1 MNKKALFYALGYC
14 VLVILFRLAIILG
27 GYSLT
32 KFGYYYSTIT
42 GVFLIIPFYYLAIKD
57 VRDRDYGG
65 IIAGKEAMR
74 IALTIFAISAIVTSV
89 YNYLEFKY
97 HGMALAEQYYNSEQ
111 FLEFLKTRTKTKP
124 EDYQKVIAEQIRDSK
139 DAAFK
144 ATTGKLFSFMLIG
157 LGGAFVTS
165 LLMKRGPK

>member
-1 MNKKALFYALGYC
+1 MNKKALLYALGYC
-14 VLVILFRLAIILG
+14 LLLILFRIAILLG

-74 IALTIFAISAIVTSV
+74 IALTIFAVSAIITSV
-89 YNYLEFKY
+89 YHYFEYKY
-97 HGMALAEQYYNSEQ
+97 HGAALAEQYYNSEQ
-111 FLEFLKTRTKTKP
+111 FLDFLKTRTPTKP
-124 EDYQKVIAEQIRDSK
+124 ENYQKVIDEQIRDSK

-144 ATTGKLFSFMLIG
+144 ATTAKLFSFMLIG
-157 LGGAFVTS
+157 LGGAFITS
-165 LLMKRGPK
+165 ILMKRSPK